1 MSLLIHTLRIVVLAL
16 ALCAGL
22 AARPAV
28 AGSAMTLIEQFNLS
42 FIDILRTDDRLVAT
56 GQPGRYRRLSDHLA
70 ENFDIPEMLE
80 QATGAQWAYASE
92 FDRTLAVDAFLRFSV
107 STYLS
112 RFESYSG
119 EYFQIQGEEQGRD
132 GNTRIVAKL
141 IRRGRINVSVTYIV
155 RQTSNKAGGEARIV
169 DVIFVGGASEVAT
182 RKAEFAET
190 LNRRGLRGLTA
201 KLNDQADKIIADFRA
216 PLQRDAAAR
225 TYASTN

>member
-1 MSLLIHTLRIVVLAL
+1 MSLLSHTLRIVVFAL

-28 AGSAMTLIEQFNLS
+28 AGPAMTLIEQFNLS
-42 FIDILRTDDRLVAT
+42 FIDILRTDDRLVAP

-80 QATGAQWAYASE
+80 QATGTQWAYASE
-92 FDRTLAVDAFLRFSV
+92 FDRTVAVDAFLRFSV

-119 EYFQIQGEEQGRD
+119 EYFQILGEEQGRD
-132 GNTRIVAKL
+132 GNTRITTKL
-141 IRRGRINVSVTYIV
+141 IRPGRINVSVTYIV
-155 RQTSNKAGGEARIV
+155 RQTHGEARIV
-169 DVIFVGGASEVAT
+169 DVIFGGGASEVAT